1 MDDQSG
7 SGILFVSVV
16 LASEV
21 GETGLNK
28 VIVAADRYSYC
39 IERKPLVDFL

>member
-1 MDDQSG
+1 MDDQSD

-21 GETGLNK
+21 GETGLNQ
-28 VIVAADRYSYC
+28 VIIAADRYSC
-39 IERKPLVDFL
+39 CVKRQFLVDLL